1 MDLLG
6 PQGSRRSLQDGAN
19 RAHPPASASTQG
31 HLGSLQAL
39 PLTREWTPLCL
50 VVGETASGAMKN
62 VSAVRSMYEA
72 TETEEVDAESAEEK
86 LIF

>member
-1 MDLLG
+1 
-6 PQGSRRSLQDGAN
+6 
-19 RAHPPASASTQG
+19 
-31 HLGSLQAL
+31 
-39 PLTREWTPLCL
+39 
-50 VVGETASGAMKN
+50 MKN